1 MTQHLQERTMAYV
14 DLLNADIHDIQQVLR
29 QISQVVQTDDPQVV
43 HRTTEQLIQTYLQTD
58 WVVVPRQY
66 RIVDWYMLAFD
77 RFLSFASLPAYDI
90 LTPAEHEHLTFVP
103 TELDIPATFEF
114 QTNPD
119 ANGGAY
125 FVELG
130 TEAKLFYW
138 SLERK
143 QIIFNADAIT
153 DLLVQNFRKRTT
165 APQIRTLTIL
175 MTEFARYMERQFG
188 YTVDYNLLE
197 TRDDFLYPLVQNEM
211 PAGLLDRL
219 FVLSA
224 DSNYFL
230 QTIQN
235 GAGMQLAHGVEI
247 RIFYQDDV
255 TAVGGQRWHFQV
267 VDGQDAV
274 SWLDILLDY
283 DFIGNWYLDER
294 QVLAVET
301 NPLVFGFN
309 QGGKLPQPAMT
320 SVTVA
325 KKVEVLQPRTDV
337 AE

>member
-1 MTQHLQERTMAYV
+1 MTQHLQERTVAYV
-14 DLLNADIHDIQQVLR
+14 DLLNADIAEIQQVLH
-29 QISQVVQTDDPQVV
+29 QVGELAQTNDPKQV
-43 HRTTEQLIQTYLQTD
+43 HMITEQLIQTHLQTD

-66 RIVDWYMLAFD
+66 RVVDWYMLAFD

-90 LTPAEHEHLTFVP
+90 LTPAEREQLTFVP
-103 TELDIPATFEF
+103 TELDVPATFEF
-114 QTNPD
+114 QTNVD

-130 TEAKLFYW
+130 TDAKLFYW

-143 QIIFNADAIT
+143 QILFNADALT

-165 APQIRTLTIL
+165 APRIRTLTIL

-188 YTVDYNLLE
+188 YTVDYNILE
-197 TRDDFLYPLVQNEM
+197 TRDAFLYPLVQNEM

-235 GAGMQLAHGVEI
+235 GAGMQLAQGVEI
-247 RIFYQDDV
+247 RIFYQEDV

-274 SWLDILLDY
+274 SWLDVLLDY
-283 DFIGNWYLDER
+283 DFIGAWYLNER
-294 QVLAVET
+294 RVLAVET
-301 NPLVFGFN
+301 NPLVFGFD
-309 QGGKLPQPAMT
+309 QTGKLQKPI
-320 SVTVA
+320 SVAVA
-325 KKVEVLQPRTDV
+325 TPKVEILQPRNLIT
-337 AE
+337 E